1 MNNGNELDTPVQ
13 QNNTVNSTNQ
23 ANNNND
29 INEPI
34 PLNDLEDL
42 IKNVLQP
49 DCSNL
54 VIKSIELIPPEGVNE
69 N

>member
-34 PLNDLEDL
+34 PLKDLEAL
-42 IKNVLQP
+42 IMMML
-49 DCSNL
+49 
-54 VIKSIELIPPEGVNE
+54 
-69 N
+69 